1 MCSTFGGP
9 PRERKLQQLNSS
21 GGHPKG
27 RNELQKEVFTALF
40 SAAEKSDEFPEIT
53 VKTEWRSKAL
63 GKVVSELPEES
74 VPEYK
79 ANVVHLQQDNQ
90 TDNDE
95 EDSFQA
101 LLRAVMEYR
110 GTMKEY
116 CKAVG
121 GSCSSRKISR
131 TELKKLP
138 LDLEGADQGKIL
150 IKGKEDWWKQLN
162 GRIK

>member
-1 MCSTFGGP
+1 M
-9 PRERKLQQLNSS
+9 ENLNTND
-21 GGHPKG
+21 GELLRHPKG
-27 RNELQKEVFTALF
+27 RNELQKEVFAALF

-63 GKVVSELPEES
+63 GKVVSELPEEF
-74 VPEYK
+74 VPKYK

-116 CKAVG
+116 CKAATDDIRSG

-131 TELKKLP
+131 TV
-138 LDLEGADQGKIL
+138 LE
-150 IKGKEDWWKQLN
+150 N
-162 GRIK
+162 